1 MLIIKF
7 FGCLFKMGE
16 MQHYSLQGISF
27 INKLKC
33 QSTFFPDVTL
43 TGFGFELSFM

>member
-1 MLIIKF
+1 MLVTKLF
-7 FGCLFKMGE
+7 CCLFKMGE
-16 MQHYSLQGISF
+16 VQLYSLQGISF